1 MGSKMGFVRFKSV
14 SEARNAQR
22 QLSGV
27 WFLDYRIR
35 VNFAIYN
42 PRRNYWRKTG
52 VIHKETMFLGEEKS
66 PQPTMN
72 TEQNQNFT
80 NVARRSYSKVVQG
93 GVANQRKQQSIIPE
107 KEDRSGDSS
116 KSTFPRDV
124 EIEPGCKGMVVA
136 EHLHWLE
143 RSVIGKLKDNLE
155 FDSVLTDI
163 NNTECR
169 GVVIR
174 KFSGKEFIITMENS
188 SIFENMEKK
197 NWSPLDPWFVKFTK
211 WTEDRQS
218 INRTV
223 WVACYGIPIQ
233 AWCLETFQNIA
244 ERWGEFLRMDC
255 GTLDCNSFNKGC
267 MQVITTI
274 QSKID
279 DFVSLQVGNYSFNVK
294 VVEIN
299 HDCEFTGPCCY
310 EELNFALRKV
320 GLTRKDLQ
328 ESEEEEDD
336 NGEEDV
342 QAEKTDEDD
351 QSRKEK
357 GAIVPVNEDMHEIN
371 CMGTSSLVCVSR
383 QGINRDLKSIDAM
396 TANRDSNEITGV
408 TQ

>member
-1 MGSKMGFVRFKSV
+1 
-14 SEARNAQR
+14 
-22 QLSGV
+22 
-27 WFLDYRIR
+27 
-35 VNFAIYN
+35 
-42 PRRNYWRKTG
+42 
-52 VIHKETMFLGEEKS
+52 
-66 PQPTMN
+66 
-72 TEQNQNFT
+72 
-80 NVARRSYSKVVQG
+80 
-93 GVANQRKQQSIIPE
+93 
-107 KEDRSGDSS
+107 
-116 KSTFPRDV
+116 
-124 EIEPGCKGMVVA
+124 MVVA

-169 GVVIR
+169 RVVIR

-197 NWSPLDPWFVKFTK
+197 NWSPLDPWFVEFTK
-211 WTEDRQS
+211 WTEDKQS

-233 AWCLETFQNIA
+233 AWCLETFQNVA

-255 GTLDCNSFNKGC
+255 VTLDCNSFNKGC
-267 MQVITTI
+267 MQ
-274 QSKID
+274 
-279 DFVSLQVGNYSFNVK
+279 
-294 VVEIN
+294 
-299 HDCEFTGPCCY
+299 
-310 EELNFALRKV
+310 
-320 GLTRKDLQ
+320 
-328 ESEEEEDD
+328 ESGEEEDD

-357 GAIVPVNEDMHEIN
+357 WAIVPVNEDMHEIN

-383 QGINRDLKSIDAM
+383 QGINRDLKFIDAM

-408 TQ
+408 NPIAVNLENS